1 MAKQDKATIQAIT
14 EVKGDTLL
22 AIASDETVDRAGDKI
37 KVADW
42 DFKNFLK
49 NPVLQAGHDYNPQF
63 TIGVAKDIRV
73 EGKKVLFTPVFH
85 DITQLAREI
94 SKMYKEKFLTAWSV
108 GFIPAKEDGDTHE
121 LLEVSAV
128 AVPANPNAVTMV
140 KGLEKEAKEYDDNV
154 VKEIE
159 DWTKKSDKED
169 MDVDEKPFE
178 NFHACRLRNPD
189 SFQEESFKTLTR
201 TSTQFKK
208 KYNVIVGKLK
218 GEDTT
223 IDQSFKYNK
232 ESWKES
238 QAKKHCSE
246 HDGKLFEP
254 AIKEEKVE
262 KARVEKETGETDDH
276 THIAIYDS
284 ESGNGD
290 TDTSVGHIHLIK
302 NFKVQEAKE
311 HTHSLAKSKSIEK
324 SVIPFADHGIASE
337 DNKWNEEK
345 EIKAANTTDLL
356 VMSAWFD
363 NENPDLK
370 ESYKFPHHKAEGTH
384 VAVFKG
390 VESAMEEL
398 LKDTGI
404 SNTDRKK
411 IYRHL
416 EKHYEQYDKEVPEF
430 KETKKP
436 KKKEFV
442 RWNKSLS
449 KDFDVEDVVSEP
461 AGFENK
467 LYTKFLGKQIKNV
480 FINTYSIPS
489 PLLGSYLSAFKE
501 VLKDLELVD
510 TRNFNWSGSEEP
522 PIHNVIQLNSEKSD
536 DFLII
541 GTNFYKK
548 DDKNHLIIKFQPTW
562 TGLGVQII
570 SRESDKKVNKEVLE
584 NVHKWVKKNNYLK
597 NEKFC
602 LGGQFLEKG
611 TQTWDDLV
619 INHDDKNAIKKS
631 VGLIEKKG
639 IDFNSRGILL
649 VGPPGTGK
657 TMSGKIIMNQVD
669 STFIWV
675 SSRDFQAG
683 PIGAMSL
690 AFKLA
695 RDLAPSI
702 LFMEDID
709 TWLKSY
715 TVDLMKTELDGI
727 QQNKGSVT
735 ILTSNFPENLPDA
748 LLDRPGR
755 FHDVLELALP
765 DKVLREK
772 MIKTFLGV
780 KEISKEILDYILE
793 KSEGFSGAHLKEI
806 VDFAKML
813 ADDEDD
819 KDIAKYLKKAIDKIV
834 KQRELIGR
842 IKDDDKQKNEKIT
855 KVLEELEVEVKEGRI
870 ISKKNKKVINNA
882 IDSQKNSIEALEKLL
897 NTSEVVDTPVGDTP
911 EKDVSSKKAHSDKE
925 IIVHAL
931 QKIAGNSSYLL
942 SKIKKVEI
950 NKKL

>member
-1 MAKQDKATIQAIT
+1 MAKQNKATIQAIT

-94 SKMYKEKFLTAWSV
+94 SKMYKEKFLNAWSV
-108 GFIPAKEDGDTHE
+108 GFIPAKEEGDTHE

-140 KGLEKEAKEYDDNV
+140 KGLENEAKEYDEKV

-159 DWTKKSDKED
+159 DWTKKTEKED
-169 MDVDEKPFE
+169 MDIDEKPFE

-398 LKDTGI
+398 LKDTEI

-416 EKHYEQYDKEVPEF
+416 EKHYEQYDKEAPEF
-430 KETKKP
+430 KEIEKP
-436 KKKEFV
+436 KKKE
-442 RWNKSLS
+442 
-449 KDFDVEDVVSEP
+449 
-461 AGFENK
+461 
-467 LYTKFLGKQIKNV
+467 
-480 FINTYSIPS
+480 
-489 PLLGSYLSAFKE
+489 
-501 VLKDLELVD
+501 
-510 TRNFNWSGSEEP
+510 
-522 PIHNVIQLNSEKSD
+522 
-536 DFLII
+536 
-541 GTNFYKK
+541 
-548 DDKNHLIIKFQPTW
+548 
-562 TGLGVQII
+562 
-570 SRESDKKVNKEVLE
+570 
-584 NVHKWVKKNNYLK
+584 VK
-597 NEKFC
+597 
-602 LGGQFLEKG
+602 
-611 TQTWDDLV
+611 
-619 INHDDKNAIKKS
+619 
-631 VGLIEKKG
+631 
-639 IDFNSRGILL
+639 
-649 VGPPGTGK
+649 
-657 TMSGKIIMNQVD
+657 
-669 STFIWV
+669 
-675 SSRDFQAG
+675 
-683 PIGAMSL
+683 
-690 AFKLA
+690 
-695 RDLAPSI
+695 
-702 LFMEDID
+702 
-709 TWLKSY
+709 
-715 TVDLMKTELDGI
+715 
-727 QQNKGSVT
+727 
-735 ILTSNFPENLPDA
+735 
-748 LLDRPGR
+748 
-755 FHDVLELALP
+755 
-765 DKVLREK
+765 
-772 MIKTFLGV
+772 
-780 KEISKEILDYILE
+780 KEISSITYGIETDYVTVSYSDNSRFKLYPKNKE
-793 KSEGFSGAHLKEI
+793 K
-806 VDFAKML
+806 
-813 ADDEDD
+813 D
-819 KDIAKYLKKAIDKIV
+819 KDIINEVKKIFNNEVKEENKDKIDKA
-834 KQRELIGR
+834 L
-842 IKDDDKQKNEKIT
+842 T
-855 KVLEELEVEVKEGRI
+855 ELEADVKEGRI

-882 IDSQKNSIEALEKLL
+882 IESQKNSIEALEKLL